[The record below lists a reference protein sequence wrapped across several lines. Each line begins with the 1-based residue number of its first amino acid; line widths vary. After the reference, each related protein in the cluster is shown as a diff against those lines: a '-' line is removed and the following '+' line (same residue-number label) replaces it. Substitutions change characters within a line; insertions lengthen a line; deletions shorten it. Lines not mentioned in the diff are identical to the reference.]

1 MTAGA
6 VASRPAWLQEPTLAW
21 RPAVHGVVLCARPH
35 DLADCLG
42 PNAVGAAV
50 AVGPPAAGHDHL
62 CGLQELLAVL
72 LPAVREARPEV
83 PERHAEVLALLTR
96 PQDAQAPRGRF
107 VPVSETASLG
117 TTRRISRESHITAG
131 WIDRA
136 ARFLVDAL
144 PALGERPVLVLDAF
158 DRWDRISVRILYRT
172 VLLADQQGRGI
183 TVRGLLKDG
192 GSLFLE
198 RLSGQRAV
206 GVCGVL
212 PPVAETLPGAPGVPG
227 LAVEPWH
234 SDGSAGPLRAIGD
247 AIALQNFERADLLIA
262 AHLAAVGGDPLRAD
276 DTADLIRLQAISEAQ
291 TGRIDSAVA
300 KLERSL
306 ELAGKP
312 ELRAH
317 LNYLVA
323 LLVTKRK
330 DDTDAARTFYLR
342 GLECLDELAEPGVD
356 AQVERAWILN
366 GLALAAAIDARETS
380 DAERRDELFQ
390 SAFELEFDAFRMVRE
405 MPGDSAFYLRYNL
418 SHNLAFL
425 LQITGRHRQAEEFLR
440 SVSATML
447 GTGRPE
453 FFVPHHYA
461 IAVLQLRRGSHE
473 EAAASFAAA
482 VRVAHSLRDP
492 FHLEKLLAAAGYT
505 DLRRGDHPGAARH
518 YRDAARTARR
528 LCDETAFAQ
537 DLAGLLWALTLQGAR
552 WDRHTLAAARIWYP
566 EAAGA
571 YDRGAGR
578 DELAEALTAA
588 GADIAPPSSKLPSY
602 LPAVDLEGLPGRDLN
617 RFLAGITTRENPS
630 ALLTQNTAEGTGRAG
645 EAPETGGPERGWAAA
660 REAARPGDVAAREA
674 ADPDAAVAQRAA
686 GPDGAVAWGAAA
698 PSAVTAREVADPGG
712 AVAQRVA
719 GPDGRVA
726 RGLASPGEAVARE
739 PASPDTAVAREP
751 ASPDTA
757 VAREPA
763 VPGVTVVD
771 GVAGSGRVVVGGGW
785 A

>member
-6 VASRPAWLQEPTLAW
+6 VASRPAWLQDPTLAW
-21 RPAVHGVVLCARPH
+21 RPAVRGVVLCARPH
-35 DLADCLG
+35 DLAECLG
-42 PNAVGAAV
+42 PNAAEAAV

-96 PQDAQAPRGRF
+96 PDGAQAPRGRF

-144 PALGERPVLVLDAF
+144 PVLGERTVLVLDAF

-198 RLSGQRAV
+198 RLSGQQAV
-206 GVCGVL
+206 SVCGVL
-212 PPVAETLPGAPGVPG
+212 PPVAQTPPDAPG
-227 LAVEPWH
+227 LTVEPWH
-234 SDGSAGPLRAIGD
+234 SDGPAGPLRAIGD

-262 AHLAAVGGDPLRAD
+262 AHLAAVGGEPGRAD

-306 ELAGKP
+306 ELAEKP

-330 DDTDAARTFYLR
+330 DDTDAARASYLR

-366 GLALAAAIDARETS
+366 GLALAAAIDARGTE
-380 DAERRDELFQ
+380 DVEHRDRLFQ

-482 VRVAHSLRDP
+482 VRVAHTLRDP

-571 YDRGAGR
+571 YDRGADR
-578 DELAEALTAA
+578 DELADALTAA

-602 LPAVDLEGLPGRDLN
+602 LAAVDLEGLPGRDLN
-617 RFLAGITTRENPS
+617 RFLAGITARENPS
-630 ALLTQNTAEGTGRAG
+630 GLLTRSTAEGTGGAGEIPGTGAPERG
-645 EAPETGGPERGWAAA
+645 EAPAGEPAGPGG
-660 REAARPGDVAAREA
+660 VAAREA
-674 ADPDAAVAQRAA
+674 AP
-686 GPDGAVAWGAAA
+686 PN
-698 PSAVTAREVADPGG
+698 
-712 AVAQRVA
+712 
-719 GPDGRVA
+719 
-726 RGLASPGEAVARE
+726 
-739 PASPDTAVAREP
+739 
-751 ASPDTA
+751 
-757 VAREPA
+757 
-763 VPGVTVVD
+763 GVS
-771 GVAGSGRVVVGGGW
+771 GSGQVVVGGGR
-785 A
+785 

>member
-1 MTAGA
+1 M
-6 VASRPAWLQEPTLAW
+6 
-21 RPAVHGVVLCARPH
+21 
-35 DLADCLG
+35 
-42 PNAVGAAV
+42 
-50 AVGPPAAGHDHL
+50 
-62 CGLQELLAVL
+62 
-72 LPAVREARPEV
+72 
-83 PERHAEVLALLTR
+83 
-96 PQDAQAPRGRF
+96 
-107 VPVSETASLG
+107 
-117 TTRRISRESHITAG
+117 
-131 WIDRA
+131 
-136 ARFLVDAL
+136 
-144 PALGERPVLVLDAF
+144 
-158 DRWDRISVRILYRT
+158 
-172 VLLADQQGRGI
+172 
-183 TVRGLLKDG
+183 
-192 GSLFLE
+192 
-198 RLSGQRAV
+198 
-206 GVCGVL
+206 
-212 PPVAETLPGAPGVPG
+212 
-227 LAVEPWH
+227 
-234 SDGSAGPLRAIGD
+234 
-247 AIALQNFERADLLIA
+247 
-262 AHLAAVGGDPLRAD
+262 
-276 DTADLIRLQAISEAQ
+276 
-291 TGRIDSAVA
+291 
-300 KLERSL
+300 
-306 ELAGKP
+306 
-312 ELRAH
+312 
-317 LNYLVA
+317 A

-380 DAERRDELFQ
+380 DAERRDRLFQ

-578 DELAEALTAA
+578 DELADALTAA

-660 REAARPGDVAAREA
+660 REAARPGDVVAREA
-674 ADPDAAVAQRAA
+674 ADPDAAVAQRVA

-698 PSAVTAREVADPGG
+698 PSAVTAREVADPGA

-771 GVAGSGRVVVGGGW
+771 GVSGSGRVVVGGGR

>member
-96 PQDAQAPRGRF
+96 PEDAQAPRGRF

-144 PALGERPVLVLDAF
+144 PVLGERPVLVLDAF

-212 PPVAETLPGAPGVPG
+212 PPTAETLPGAPGAPGASGASG

-262 AHLAAVGGDPLRAD
+262 AHLAAVGGDPGRAD

-330 DDTDAARTFYLR
+330 DDTDTARTFYLR

-380 DAERRDELFQ
+380 DAERRDRLFQ

-482 VRVAHSLRDP
+482 VRVAHTLRDP

-588 GADIAPPSSKLPSY
+588 GADISPPSSKLPSY

-617 RFLAGITTRENPS
+617 RFLAGITARENPS
-630 ALLTQNTAEGTGRAG
+630 GLLTQSSADGTTGAG
-645 EAPETGGPERGWAAA
+645 DALGAGGPEGGGAAA
-660 REAARPGDVAAREA
+660 RK
-674 ADPDAAVAQRAA
+674 AA
-686 GPDGAVAWGAAA
+686 GP
-698 PSAVTAREVADPGG
+698 GG
-712 AVAQRVA
+712 PVVN
-719 GPDGRVA
+719 GVSGFGRA
-726 RGLASPGEAVARE
+726 
-739 PASPDTAVAREP
+739 
-751 ASPDTA
+751 
-757 VAREPA
+757 
-763 VPGVTVVD
+763 
-771 GVAGSGRVVVGGGW
+771 VVGGGR